1 MELTNKE
8 IGFAMTGSYCT
19 FDQVIPQIRKLKE
32 MGAQIHPIVSENVSK
47 TDTRF
52 MKVEDL
58 YEKLQCISGR
68 EVIDTITKAEPIGP
82 NSMFDLLIVAP
93 CTGNTASKIALG
105 ITDTPVVMAVK
116 AHLRNQKPVLLA
128 IATNDALSTSAKN
141 IGSLLNT
148 QHIFFVPMSQD
159 NYIKKETSMVAEMD
173 LIPKAAAVAL
183 EGKQLQPIYNKP
195 REVF

>member
-1 MELTNKE
+1 MELNNKE

-52 MKVEDL
+52 IKVEDL

-68 EVIDTITKAEPIGP
+68 EIIDTIVKAEPIGP
-82 NSMFDLLIVAP
+82 NAMFDLLIVAP

-116 AHLRNQKPVLLA
+116 AHLRNQRPVLLA
-128 IATNDALSTSAKN
+128 VASNDALGASAKN
-141 IGSLLNT
+141 IGMLMNT

-159 NYIKKETSMVAEMD
+159 NYLKKADSIVAEMD
-173 LIPKAAAVAL
+173 LIPKAAALAL
-183 EGKQLQPIYNKP
+183 EGKQMQPIYNKP
-195 REVF
+195 KEVF

>member
-19 FDQVIPQIRKLKE
+19 FDQVIPQIRKLKD
-32 MGAQIHPIVSENVSK
+32 MGAQLHPIVSENVSK

-58 YEKLQCISGR
+58 YDKLQCISGR
-68 EVIDTITKAEPIGP
+68 EVIDTIVKAEPIGP
-82 NSMFDLLIVAP
+82 NSLFDLLIVAP

-116 AHLRNQKPVLLA
+116 SHLRNQKPVLIA
-128 IATNDALSTSAKN
+128 VATNDALAASAKN
-141 IGSLLNT
+141 IGALMNT
-148 QHIFFVPMSQD
+148 QNIFFVPMSQD
-159 NYIKKETSMVAEMD
+159 NYINKTTSMVAEMD
-173 LIPKAAAVAL
+173 MIPKAASLAL
-183 EGKQLQPIYNKP
+183 EGKQIQPIYYKP
-195 REVF
+195 KEVF

>member
-19 FDQVIPQIRKLKE
+19 FDQVIPQIRKLKD

-52 MKVEDL
+52 MKAEEL
-58 YEKLQCISGR
+58 YDKLQCITGR
-68 EVIDTITKAEPIGP
+68 EVIDTIVKAEPIGP
-82 NSMFDLLIVAP
+82 NSLFDLLIVAP

-116 AHLRNQKPVLLA
+116 SHLRNMKPVLIA
-128 IATNDALSTSAKN
+128 IATNDALGASAKN
-141 IGSLLNT
+141 IGALMNT
-148 QHIFFVPMSQD
+148 QNIFFVPMSQD
-159 NYIKKETSMVAEMD
+159 NFIKKATSMVAEMD
-173 LIPKAAAVAL
+173 MIPKAASLAL
-183 EGKQLQPIYNKP
+183 EGKQIQPIYYKP
-195 REVF
+195 KEVF

>member
-8 IGFAMTGSYCT
+8 IGFAITGSYCT

-82 NSMFDLLIVAP
+82 NAMFDLLIVAP

-116 AHLRNQKPVLLA
+116 AHLRNQRPVLLA
-128 IATNDALSTSAKN
+128 VATNDALGASAKN
-141 IGSLLNT
+141 IGSLMNT
-148 QHIFFVPMSQD
+148 QNIFFVPMSQD
-159 NYIKKETSMVAEMD
+159 NYIKKAASMVAEMD
-173 LIPKAAAVAL
+173 LIPKAAQLAL

-195 REVF
+195 KEVF